1 MSRTNE
7 KKMNEKK
14 KNMQRK
20 LGWATAHFPVLVA
33 IQCVVSRQAGPGR
46 APGRAWPGTRP
57 SRRVGASGSSA
68 RHGAAIWPS
77 ARNMTLYRDTIL
89 CHDRGQ

>member
-1 MSRTNE
+1 
-7 KKMNEKK
+7 MNEKK
-14 KNMQRK
+14 NVQRK
-20 LGWATAHFPVLVA
+20 LVWATAHFPVLVA

-46 APGRAWPGTRP
+46 APGCTWPSAWP

-77 ARNMTLYRDTIL
+77 ARDMTLYCDTVQQRVTQRCDTAQRAAI
-89 CHDRGQ
+89 